1 MDQTQFTQLSIETL
15 QRAINEALVRR
26 NPEVE
31 ELHLLWALSDSEGIS
46 REILKQES
54 LNFNKLREDIDYAL
68 DRLPV
73 FEGQIQEPQLS
84 RKLQESLQGA
94 INESRRF
101 GDSFVP
107 QEMLL
112 KAISNRGS
120 YAVKRILEDNRI
132 SDIKLNEAI
141 MDLRQGKSVDTETKE
156 TTYKALQKYT
166 IDLTSLAKS
175 GKLDPVI
182 GREEE
187 IRRVMQVLSRR
198 TKNNPVLV
206 GDPGVGKTAIVE
218 GLAARI
224 VSGDVPESL
233 KNKKLLTLE
242 ISTILAGAK
251 FRGEFEERLKSV
263 IDEVVKSEGQVI
275 LFIDELHTIV
285 GAGGAEGAV
294 DASNMLKPGLARGVL
309 RVIGA
314 TTLNEYRK
322 YIEKDAALERRFQ
335 PVMVSEPS
343 VESTIS
349 ILRGLKEKYE
359 IHHGIKIT
367 DAALIAAAKLSD
379 RYIRDRFL
387 PDKAIDLI
395 DEAASSLRIEMES
408 APTIVD
414 NLNRKVRQL
423 EIEEKALSK
432 ENNVDA
438 NKRLN
443 EVKKEL
449 AENKEKMQQM
459 NLRWKQQKAT
469 LNEVQNLKE
478 ELDKLKYDLGV
489 AERNLELDKAAE
501 IKYGLIPETQKKLE
515 KTEKK
520 WNEIPSEDRLIK
532 KEVDVDDI
540 AKVVARWTKIPANRM
555 LKSESEKLKHLEEI
569 LKLRVVGQN
578 EAIEAVAN
586 AVRRSRLHLGEATR
600 PIATFLFLGPTGV
613 GKTETA
619 KALAE
624 QLFNDEKA
632 LVRID
637 MSEYSEP
644 HTVARL
650 IGAPPGYV
658 GFEEGGQLTEAV
670 RRRPYT
676 VVLLDEIEKA
686 NPQIFNLFLQVFDEG
701 RLTDGKGKTVDFT
714 NTVIIMTSN
723 IAAGVIQESV
733 RKKNE
738 DLMEVEVLE
747 ILRHSFRPEFLNRL
761 DQVIIFKKLSTDQLE
776 KIVDIQLDRIV
787 NQLKDQNV
795 VMNVSE
801 KAKKYLAKKAYDP
814 IFGVRP
820 LKRLIQSEILDKLA
834 FILLDKEENSEEQ
847 TGVVV
852 DEKGNKLEVN
862 LMD

>member
-1 MDQTQFTQLSIETL
+1 MDQTQFTQLSLETL
-15 QRAINEALVRR
+15 QKAVTEAAARR
-26 NPEVE
+26 NPEVD
-31 ELHLLWALSDSEGIS
+31 ELHLLWALSEGEGIS
-46 REILKQES
+46 REILKQEALS
-54 LNFNKLREDIDYAL
+54 FNKLKEDIAYAL
-68 DRLPV
+68 NRMPV
-73 FEGQIQEPQLS
+73 FEGPTPEPQIS
-84 RKLQESLQGA
+84 RKLQETLQTA
-94 INESRRF
+94 INESRKF

-112 KAISNRGS
+112 KAVSNRGA
-120 YAVKRILEDNRI
+120 YEVRRILEDNEVNDNKI
-132 SDIKLNEAI
+132 NEAI
-141 MDLRQGKSVDTETKE
+141 IDLRQGKTVDTETKE

-218 GLAARI
+218 GLASRI

-263 IDEVVKSEGQVI
+263 IDEVIKSEGQVI

-322 YIEKDAALERRFQ
+322 YIERDAALERRFQ
-335 PVMVSEPS
+335 PVMVNEPN

-367 DAALIAAAKLSD
+367 DAALVAAAKLSD

-395 DEAASSLRIEMES
+395 DEAASGLRIEMES
-408 APTIVD
+408 APAIID

-432 ENNVDA
+432 ENNP
-438 NKRLN
+438 NTEKRLD
-443 EVKKEL
+443 EVRKEL
-449 AENKEKMQQM
+449 AEYREKMQGM
-459 NLRWKQQKAT
+459 NLKWKQQKAT
-469 LNEVQNLKE
+469 LNEVQSLKE
-478 ELDKLKYDLGV
+478 NLDKLKYDLGV

-501 IKYGLIPETQKKLE
+501 IKYGLIPENQKKLE
-515 KTEKK
+515 KAEKK
-520 WNEIPSEDRLIK
+520 WNEIPIEEKLIK
-532 KEVDVDDI
+532 QEVDVDDI
-540 AKVVARWTKIPANRM
+540 AKIVAKWTGIPANRM
-555 LKSESEKLKHLEEI
+555 LKSESEKLKKLEAI
-569 LKLRVVGQN
+569 LKLRVVGQD
-578 EAIEAVAN
+578 EAISAVAN
-586 AVRRSRLHLGEATR
+586 AVRRSRLHLGEQTR

-686 NPQIFNLFLQVFDEG
+686 NPQIFSLFLQVLDEG
-701 RLTDGKGKTVDFT
+701 RLTDGKGRTVDFT

-723 IAAGVIQESV
+723 IASGIIQDNVS
-733 RKKNE
+733 KKKE
-738 DLMEVEVLE
+738 DLLELEVWE
-747 ILRHSFRPEFLNRL
+747 ILRRGFKPEFLNRL
-761 DQVIIFKKLSTDQLE
+761 DQVIIFKKLTPDELT
-776 KIVDIQLDRIV
+776 KIVDIQLGRII

-795 VMNVSE
+795 VMTVSE

-820 LKRLIQSEILDKLA
+820 LKRLIQTEILDKLA
-834 FILLDKEENSEEQ
+834 LILLDKEENADDV